1 ARTLVELPYFH
12 SSLVDENRAI
22 VLAQPLCSLQPR
34 LYKLFR
40 EFNVRLPFGELIME
54 LRLEKTIPDYTQFFQ
69 DGKWIIPVEEYL
81 RTRRRDRR

>member
-1 ARTLVELPYFH
+1 
-12 SSLVDENRAI
+12 
-22 VLAQPLCSLQPR
+22 
-34 LYKLFR
+34 
-40 EFNVRLPFGELIME
+40 ME